1 MWQLNGIEPEVI
13 DYKTMKV
20 IEPAYPLRPEIIES
34 AYYLYHYT
42 NEPQYREMG
51 RTFFLNLVKYC
62 RAAHGYTTLKSAV
75 TKEGGD
81 LMPSYFL
88 AETLK
93 YLYLLFS
100 DDNALRFVV
109 FNTEGHP
116 LRVNAR
122 GSSPVR
128 SHPQSTS
135 DTSRLRR

>member
-1 MWQLNGIEPEVI
+1 MARPRSLEVI
-13 DYKTMKV
+13 ELT
-20 IEPAYPLRPEIIES
+20 E
-34 AYYLYHYT
+34 T
-42 NEPQYREMG
+42 
-51 RTFFLNLVKYC
+51 
-62 RAAHGYTTLKSAV
+62 
-75 TKEGGD
+75 
-81 LMPSYFL
+81 L